1 MSRNYG
7 NKFYAKCQNLILDLT
22 RAYDAALEKY
32 DVIVMPTLPYKPPK
46 VPSKDASLAE
56 RMKNSFGMVKNT
68 GPFNS
73 TGHPSLTLNAGFSEG
88 LPVGMMIN
96 GKHFD
101 DATVLQVAHAVE
113 KLRDS

>member
-46 VPSKDASLAE
+46 VPSKDASLAG
-56 RMKNSFGMVKNT
+56 RWYLNT
-68 GPFNS
+68 
-73 TGHPSLTLNAGFSEG
+73 LAGICCQS
-88 LPVGMMIN
+88 
-96 GKHFD
+96 
-101 DATVLQVAHAVE
+101 DAVITSMRRHHVLSMEVRRYYDIIFPWN
-113 KLRDS
+113 LRCLL